1 MRHDDPD
8 DTDGNRNDDDD
19 DVWCEIEVQKG
30 SLVSVYRG
38 RITRAALDG
47 WQKGTLIGAIA
58 INDVYWPWDD
68 GTGNEGWVVVGG
80 TPGPYAL
87 GTGTLYVRADNILVI
102 VTMRDGSEREAH
114 LLSPHTQNIADA

>member
-1 MRHDDPD
+1 MPHDQTEPRHDD
-8 DTDGNRNDDDD
+8 DTDD
-19 DVWCEIEVQKG
+19 DVWCEVEVQKG

-38 RITRAALDG
+38 RISRLALVG
-47 WQKGTLIGAIA
+47 WQEGTLRGAVA

-68 GTGNEGWVVVGG
+68 GCGNEGWVVVGG
-80 TPGPYAL
+80 TPGPYAH
-87 GTGTLYVRADNILVI
+87 GTGTLYVRADSILVV

>member
-8 DTDGNRNDDDD
+8 TDGNRSDEDHE
-19 DVWCEIEVQKG
+19 VWCEIEVQKG

-38 RITRAALDG
+38 RITQGALDG
-47 WQKGTLIGAIA
+47 WQKGTLVGAIA
-58 INDVYWPWDD
+58 INDVYWPYDD
-68 GTGNEGWVVVGG
+68 GTGNEGWVVVG

-114 LLSPHTQNIADA
+114 LMSPHTQNIADA